1 MSNHDIS
8 HKVDSLSPKVLSVV
22 DRRTVEIPEEQ
33 VAARKN
39 FGNAI
44 RIWFRMNRWSQDVPH
59 HFAKERDMSGPWNSQ
74 MSLLMSGKL
83 DPKAQ
88 FWISLEEFN
97 FAVSKQDLKDL
108 DEGLVKRMTLK
119 QPFITADGKDADA
132 QAFYGMFIGRT
143 KWDQR
148 FDAEPLI
155 GPDEAE
161 KVGAALLRRCE
172 DVMLDKLM
180 TRAEFW
186 ERLSRHLEGQGNDNP
201 NQVKRWLV
209 GLDPYNP
216 ELHLMFGKGI
226 DEALRGMK

>member
-1 MSNHDIS
+1 M
-8 HKVDSLSPKVLSVV
+8 V
-22 DRRTVEIPEEQ
+22 DRCTVDIPVEQ
-33 VAARKN
+33 VDARKEL
-39 FGNAI
+39 GKAI
-44 RIWFRMNRWSQDVPH
+44 RIWFRINRWSQEVPH
-59 HFAKERDMSGPWNSQ
+59 HFAKERGLNGPWNSQ
-74 MSLLMSGKL
+74 MSLLMAGKL

-97 FAVSKQDLKDL
+97 MAVYTVDLSDL
-108 DEGLVKRMTLK
+108 EPGLQKRMGGKVSFMTD
-119 QPFITADGKDADA
+119 DGKPADA

-148 FDAEPLI
+148 FNAEPLI

-161 KVGAALLRRCE
+161 KIGATLLRRCE
-172 DVMLDKLM
+172 DVMLAKLM

-201 NQVKRWLV
+201 NQLKRWLV